1 MRQEDEV
8 LVRYTKRI
16 DFFHCS
22 YNFSAEADI
31 EQCSDCGGASFVHLP
46 VRTLSTSDITCVDLS
61 HRTKCFDEDV
71 ECNILANIPY
81 KQCEGLRGIPIRESE
96 GISSDLFVKVLTAN
110 ITTLMNQTVVS
121 QQIVA
126 LCPRCHFFGRPYHS
140 SMGTCV
146 QKLHTMRPGWPKQFQ
161 WCDWYQ
167 PSNNCIWD

>member
-61 HRTKCFDEDV
+61 HRVMNLIHIHWIKWKCLEDRM
-71 ECNILANIPY
+71 IFKI
-81 KQCEGLRGIPIRESE
+81 K
-96 GISSDLFVKVLTAN
+96 
-110 ITTLMNQTVVS
+110 
-121 QQIVA
+121 
-126 LCPRCHFFGRPYHS
+126 
-140 SMGTCV
+140 CV
-146 QKLHTMRPGWPKQFQ
+146 
-161 WCDWYQ
+161 
-167 PSNNCIWD
+167 NV